1 MFILLI
7 SLKME
12 EGFRYFPDVH
22 DGPMVIFTA
31 IAMRKLL
38 FLHYNFYQCP
48 FFFIQKQS
56 EMPTAFEYN
65 NKAVLCTKSYINM
78 SIILDPCATL
88 TITSEQYLRYR
99 LTGSHT
105 SSRITPTGSNIR
117 SARIAAMY
125 AVKMSDVFTPKW
137 QLQTGYVQALTLWL
151 LYQSNHIFI
160 KIYVLK
166 PGCKSLVSNAVFRDV
181 TSVPL
186 KSVFS
191 KHTFKSRM
199 AGSDS
204 GNSMIMLNS
213 WSMCVFAKVS
223 YIKWSSLPLNP
234 SIQSAFVFR
243 QFPEYTRV
251 SQPNTLLSSHCKTQL
266 VPNKEQLH
274 VYLSISVHSYPN
286 WRLKFNVD
294 HASCPNLFCINF

>member
-1 MFILLI
+1 
-7 SLKME
+7 
-12 EGFRYFPDVH
+12 
-22 DGPMVIFTA
+22 
-31 IAMRKLL
+31 
-38 FLHYNFYQCP
+38 
-48 FFFIQKQS
+48 
-56 EMPTAFEYN
+56 
-65 NKAVLCTKSYINM
+65 
-78 SIILDPCATL
+78 
-88 TITSEQYLRYR
+88 
-99 LTGSHT
+99 
-105 SSRITPTGSNIR
+105 
-117 SARIAAMY
+117 MY

-160 KIYVLK
+160 EIYVLK

-266 VPNKEQLH
+266 IPNKEQLH
-274 VYLSISVHSYPN
+274 VYLSISVQLS
-286 WRLKFNVD
+286 
-294 HASCPNLFCINF
+294 